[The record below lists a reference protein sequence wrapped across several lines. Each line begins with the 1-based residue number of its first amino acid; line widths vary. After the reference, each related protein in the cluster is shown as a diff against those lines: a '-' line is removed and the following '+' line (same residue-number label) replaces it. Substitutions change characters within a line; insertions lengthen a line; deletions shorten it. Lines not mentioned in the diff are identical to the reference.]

1 VLIGAGVIGSSGV
14 GALHVDALRR
24 LGVSIAGLAAA
35 TPEIARRDAERL
47 DVART
52 FASGEELIASD
63 EVDVVHVCTP
73 NSLHL
78 PLARA
83 ALRAGKHVVVEKP
96 LCIYANDAEELL
108 RMASEA
114 GVVHALCHTYRHYP
128 MLRALRE
135 SIARGELGRVH
146 ALRVA
151 WLNEELLT
159 LDAGHWMLDPR
170 QMGPSLSLADVG
182 IHLWDLVEHVGGVEI
197 SEVLCET
204 RAARPGDGAGEDS
217 ALLALRLAGGAI
229 ASAFVS
235 QAAPGHGNSVTLEA
249 IGERASA
256 AWDIRAAD
264 LLTVRQLGGGSRLVE
279 RGTAPARRLGAG
291 GRLPPG
297 QPEGHAEALLGLLGA
312 VYEHVGS
319 GEPAAEYPTF
329 VDGVRG
335 LQVLEALRQSAQEG
349 RWHAVDSSPRRPG
362 RR

>member
-1 VLIGAGVIGSSGV
+1 MLIRAGVIGPSGV
-14 GALHVDALRR
+14 GGLHVDALRR
-24 LGVSIAGLAAA
+24 LGVSVIGLAAA

-47 DVART
+47 GVARV

-73 NSLHL
+73 NALHL

-83 ALRAGKHVVVEKP
+83 ALRAGKHLVVEKP

-108 RMASEA
+108 QMASDA

-135 SIARGELGRVH
+135 LIARGELGRVRT
-146 ALRVA
+146 LRVA

-159 LDAGHWMLDPR
+159 VDAGHWMLDPR

-204 RAARPGDGAGEDS
+204 RTAKPGGGEDS
-217 ALLALRLAGGAI
+217 ALLVLRLKGGAI

-235 QAAPGHGNSVTLEA
+235 QAAPGHSNTVSLEA

-264 LLTVRQLGGGSRLVE
+264 VLTVRHLGGNSRLVE
-279 RGTAPARRLGAG
+279 RGTIPAQDLGAG

-312 VYEHVGS
+312 VYEHVDS
-319 GEPAAEYPTF
+319 GEQLTEYPTF

-335 LQVLEALRQSAQEG
+335 LQVLEALRQSAQKG
-349 RWHAVDSSPRRPG
+349 RWHPVDASRRQPRHR
-362 RR
+362 